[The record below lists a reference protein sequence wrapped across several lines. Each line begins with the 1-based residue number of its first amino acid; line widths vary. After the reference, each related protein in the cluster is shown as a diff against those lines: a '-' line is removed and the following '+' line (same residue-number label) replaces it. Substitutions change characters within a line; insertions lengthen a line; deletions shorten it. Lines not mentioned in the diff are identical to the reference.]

1 MKWQKISSAFLFV
14 LFIIF
19 FIWLG
24 SAQPE
29 DSQESAL
36 PLEGFQAPPLSLYKN
51 GSMYDPITEDEKRPL
66 VINFW
71 ASWCPPCHEEMEDLI
86 ASSHLFEEEE
96 VKFVGVNMLTQDT
109 MEDAKSF
116 IEEYKVPYINLFDE
130 EGTVSRE
137 YQVRSIPTTFIIDA
151 EGYIRWR
158 KTGALTKNE
167 LIQAIHIV
175 REEGGRSDDEEA

>member
-1 MKWQKISSAFLFV
+1 MKWQKLSSAFLFV

-71 ASWCPPCHEEMEDLI
+71 LP
-86 ASSHLFEEEE
+86 
-96 VKFVGVNMLTQDT
+96 GVLLVT
-109 MEDAKSF
+109 K
-116 IEEYKVPYINLFDE
+116 
-130 EGTVSRE
+130 
-137 YQVRSIPTTFIIDA
+137 
-151 EGYIRWR
+151 RWR
-158 KTGALTKNE
+158 
-167 LIQAIHIV
+167 I
-175 REEGGRSDDEEA
+175 